1 MTFEQELEW
10 AFAAWKL
17 DDIRTGSRIRE
28 LLLHQTPLPDET
40 PPALPEQTDPQ
51 NRS

>member
-17 DDIRTGSRIRE
+17 DEIRAGSRIRE
-28 LLLHQTPLPDET
+28 LLLHQTPLIEE
-40 PPALPEQTDPQ
+40 PPALPKQADPQ